1 MMKINVLGPYGEPI
15 NKQVLLGEIDINW
28 FFKLLMKSL
37 GKKEQQMKRKR
48 AL

>member
-1 MMKINVLGPYGEPI
+1 MKINALGPYGEPI
-15 NKQVLLGEIDINW
+15 NTRVLLGEIDINW
-28 FFKLLMKSL
+28 FFKLLTKSL